1 MGDGNATQLNAM
13 GIIIIDDDDDDDDEN
28 ANGDC

>member
-1 MGDGNATQLNAM
+1 MGDGNVTQLNAM
-13 GIIIIDDDDDDDDEN
+13 GIIIIDDDDDDEN

>member
-1 MGDGNATQLNAM
+1 MGDGNVTQLNAM
-13 GIIIIDDDDDDDDEN
+13 GIIIIDDDDDDDEN

>member
-13 GIIIIDDDDDDDDEN
+13 GIIIIDDDDDDDEN

>member
-1 MGDGNATQLNAM
+1 MGDRNVTQLNAM
-13 GIIIIDDDDDDDDEN
+13 GIIIIDDDDDDDEN

>member
-13 GIIIIDDDDDDDDEN
+13 GIIIIDDDDDDEN